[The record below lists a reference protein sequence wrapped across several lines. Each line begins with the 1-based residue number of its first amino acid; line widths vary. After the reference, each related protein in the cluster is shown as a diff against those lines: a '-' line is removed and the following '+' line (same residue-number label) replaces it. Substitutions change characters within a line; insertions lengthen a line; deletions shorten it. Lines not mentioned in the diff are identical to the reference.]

1 MQLNHLN
8 LVTHDIDASQTFYE
22 THFGFRL
29 LFEEMGERFLGNDD
43 GFLLAI
49 SSVDEPADPPRWL
62 HFGFCL
68 DSAEAVEARYNTMKD
83 AGVEIAEDFFAIP
96 DKFVAFYVR
105 SPGGHKVEVSWNN
118 LG

>member
-1 MQLNHLN
+1 M
-8 LVTHDIDASQTFYE
+8 Y
-22 THFGFRL
+22 G
-29 LFEEMGERFLGNDD
+29 
-43 GFLLAI
+43 
-49 SSVDEPADPPRWL
+49 PPQ
-62 HFGFCL
+62 HPG
-68 DSAEAVEARYNTMKD
+68 EARYKTMKE